1 MPDDDKIIQVDDDWK
16 DEARRE
22 KEKLTDQAPPPGE
35 AMPDASFT
43 GLIDMIAMQALISLG
58 GAAGPGGEQI
68 PANPAAAKH
77 FVDMLQVLDDKTK
90 NNLADEER
98 AHLDSVLYE
107 VRMRYVQGA
116 GVGAGPTMPKG

>member
-1 MPDDDKIIQVDDDWK
+1 MPDDDRIIQVDDDWK
-16 DEARRE
+16 AEARLE
-22 KEKLTDQAPPPGE
+22 KEKVAEQDPPPGE
-35 AMPDASFT
+35 AAPDASFT

-116 GVGAGPTMPKG
+116 GVGVGPMMPKG

>member
-1 MPDDDKIIQVDDDWK
+1 MSDDDKIIQVDDDWK
-16 DEARRE
+16 AEAKRE
-22 KEKLTDQAPPPGE
+22 KEKLADVAEPRE

-68 PANPAAAKH
+68 PPNPATAKH

-90 NNLADEER
+90 NNLVDEER
-98 AHLDSVLYE
+98 KHLDAVLYE
-107 VRMRYVQGA
+107 VRMRYVQTAGA
-116 GVGAGPTMPKG
+116 GAVAPRPAT